1 MASCCVILSPEP
13 LYDDKFHLVV
23 FSNYPLIKKIMKPQ
37 KTRQKNSVRNWV
49 FEQQTRP
56 KNCKFSQILQA
67 KTKKKNKLWFLGL
80 FGKICQKSKNRL
92 NSDYWVINNF
102 FEGKLRSF
110 YFSIKKV
117 IMKDTQTG
125 PRFLLDTL

>member
-1 MASCCVILSPEP
+1 
-13 LYDDKFHLVV
+13 
-23 FSNYPLIKKIMKPQ
+23 MKPQ